1 MTDDITEEFVDG
13 FGEENEELALSLQTD
28 IANDNFNPIRLY
40 LNEIGLYSLLSA
52 KEEIEYARRIQQ
64 GDEKARHRMIEA
76 NLRLVVNIARKY
88 MNRGLA
94 LLDLIEEGNLGLMRA
109 VEKFDPEKG
118 FRFST
123 YATWWIKQ
131 TINRAIMNQNRTI
144 RLPIHVLKDLNAC
157 LRAFRSLSQT
167 LDHEPKP
174 KEVAQ
179 LLGKSTEEVEKFM
192 MLNQRVSSMD
202 TPCINTPDNALIDS
216 IDDEFNPDPMLL
228 LQDED
233 QKKEL
238 QLCLSKLSDKQRLV
252 IERRFGLGDGEEAT
266 LEEVGKELGMTR
278 ERVRQIQITALK
290 RLHEILTQQ
299 GLSIVDSVHFT

>member
-1 MTDDITEEFVDG
+1 VADDIIEEFVDE
-13 FGEENEELALSLQTD
+13 FGGLEEELALSLQTD

-40 LNEIGLYSLLSA
+40 LNEIGLYSLLTA
-52 KEEIEYARRIQQ
+52 EEEIEYARGVQQ

-144 RLPIHVLKDLNAC
+144 RLPIHVLKEINAC

-174 KEVAQ
+174 KEIAQ
-179 LLGKSTEEVEKFM
+179 ILDKSPEEVEKFLL
-192 MLNQRVSSMD
+192 LNQRVSSMD
-202 TPCINTPDNALIDS
+202 TPCINAPDNALIDS

-228 LQDED
+228 LQDEE

-238 QLCLSKLSDKQRLV
+238 QLCLSKLNDKQRIV
-252 IERRFGLGDGEEAT
+252 IERRFGLGDRKEAT

-290 RLHEILTQQ
+290 RLHEILTDQ
-299 GLSIVDSVHFT
+299 GLSVVDSIHFQ

>member
-1 MTDDITEEFVDG
+1 MDDDIIEEFVDE

-28 IANDNFNPIRLY
+28 IANDNLDPIRLY
-40 LNEIGLYSLLSA
+40 LNEIGLYRLLTA
-52 KEEIEYARRIQQ
+52 EEEIEYARRIQQ

-144 RLPIHVLKDLNAC
+144 RLPIHVLKEINAC

-179 LLGKSTEEVEKFM
+179 ILDKSTEEVEKYL
-192 MLNQRVSSMD
+192 MLNQRVSSMNI
-202 TPCINTPDNALIDS
+202 PCLNAPDNTLIDS
-216 IDDEFNPDPMLL
+216 IPDEFNPDPMLL
-228 LQDED
+228 LQDDD
-233 QKKEL
+233 QKKQL
-238 QLCLSKLSDKQRLV
+238 QLCLSKLNDKQRLV
-252 IERRFGLGDGEEAT
+252 IERRFGLGDGKEAT

-290 RLHEILTQQ
+290 RLREILKHQ
-299 GLSIVDSVHFT
+299 GLSIVDSIHFQ